1 MTQIKGFKFRT
12 TLISMIK
19 KRDSED
25 KRKYDN
31 FYSRSKAEIIINEP
45 DTDNMFQSIY
55 TTIITNIQN
64 YLAKG
69 SSWVINSVIENFNK
83 ELLMTKKNDENFG
96 NSTKC

>member
-1 MTQIKGFKFRT
+1 
-12 TLISMIK
+12 MIK

-31 FYSRSKAEIIINEP
+31 FYSRSKAEIIINEA
-45 DTDNMFQSIY
+45 DTDNTFQSIY